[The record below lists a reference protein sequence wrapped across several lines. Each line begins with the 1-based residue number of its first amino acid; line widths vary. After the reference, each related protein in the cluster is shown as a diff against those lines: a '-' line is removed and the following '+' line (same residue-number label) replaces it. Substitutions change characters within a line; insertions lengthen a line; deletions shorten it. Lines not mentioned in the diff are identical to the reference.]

1 MTTTTIRYI
10 DTPIGRMVER
20 FRYVVAV
27 DPKIAVHLAAPVV
40 SFSDLTERISSD
52 SFDTEEDAVEAFAA
66 SQWAEHHQCRIVA
79 QWERQETN

>member
-10 DTPIGRMVER
+10 DTLTGRMVER
-20 FRYVVAV
+20 FRYIVAV
-27 DPKIAVHLAAPVV
+27 DPKVAVYLAAPTVN
-40 SFSDLTERISSD
+40 FSDITERISSD

-66 SQWAEHHQCRIVA
+66 SPFAEHHQCRIVA